1 MVAVFCGGRDARQ
14 AERHCKSWGQRV
26 SSVRYLQDTLEWLG
40 PMVGLVLRHQH
51 GRVALRQPAFFAFSH
66 SKCAPQ
72 NCLHQRAVSGVLPC
86 PLQGECAHLMP
97 WPAACSSLFPL
108 GKGHRRAWQESYAW
122 RESPYPC
129 LFKVAIT
136 LWGEQIFCRMVTSGD
151 IAVQINRAKGCWNY
165 ALQFKLLLGLFW
177 RMHLW

>member
-1 MVAVFCGGRDARQ
+1 MQGQ
-14 AERHCKSWGQRV
+14 AERHSKSWGNRV
-26 SSVRYLQDTLEWLG
+26 IFVCRLQHTLG
-40 PMVGLVLRHQH
+40 PMVGLVLRHQY
-51 GRVALRQPAFFAFSH
+51 GRVALRSPPFLHLVIANVPLKIVCTSVQYQAYCPAPF
-66 SKCAPQ
+66 
-72 NCLHQRAVSGVLPC
+72 
-86 PLQGECAHLMP
+86 
-97 WPAACSSLFPL
+97 SSLFPL
-108 GKGHRRAWQESYAW
+108 GKGHRMACPESCAW

-136 LWGEQIFCRMVTSGD
+136 LWGEQIFRRMVTSGD